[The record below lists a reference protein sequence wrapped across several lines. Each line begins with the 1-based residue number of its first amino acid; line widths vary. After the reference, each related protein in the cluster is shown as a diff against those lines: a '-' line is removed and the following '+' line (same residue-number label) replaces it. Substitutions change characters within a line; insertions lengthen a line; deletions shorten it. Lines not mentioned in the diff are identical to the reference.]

1 MIGLMDRLN
10 VFSAKTTFI
19 IVAILMPIMILSALG
34 SGLVGLAGI
43 NPENHGKVMVF
54 RIGNDEAYIV
64 QMIFI
69 YVIAPLC
76 VLAVIL
82 AGLNF
87 KFKNALLNRSLFFT
101 SLFLVGWL
109 FFASWALNVKFV
121 APSDASNQTQ
131 DDEGLRIRS
140 IDLN

>member
-1 MIGLMDRLN
+1 MIGLMDRSN

-69 YVIAPLC
+69 YVIAPLS

-87 KFKNALLNRSLFFT
+87 KFKNALLNRSLLFT